1 MRVWVIKGKGHGNIR
16 ASHKTT
22 LEFTKESEVTPK
34 GDCILAVS
42 CDKGLKD
49 IPSWLKEWLLSGNR
63 IKIVIKC
70 GKENDFLYAYGHRE
84 LVLSHPEE
92 IVIRKSSY
100 IDERTLAIKASKAAG
115 DLKRELIEE
124 IKNGKEVVV
133 EISCEK

>member
-1 MRVWVIKGKGHGNIR
+1 M
-16 ASHKTT
+16 
-22 LEFTKESEVTPK
+22 
-34 GDCILAVS
+34 
-42 CDKGLKD
+42 KD
-49 IPSWLKEWLLSGNR
+49 IPSWLKEWLLNGNR
-63 IKIVIKC
+63 IKVVIKC